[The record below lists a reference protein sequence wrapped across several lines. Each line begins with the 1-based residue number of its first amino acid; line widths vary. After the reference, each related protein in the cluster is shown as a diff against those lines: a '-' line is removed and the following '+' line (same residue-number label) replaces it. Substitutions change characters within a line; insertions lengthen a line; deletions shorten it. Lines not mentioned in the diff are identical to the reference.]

1 MITWGELKQFMED
14 EGIKEDQEIA
24 VIELTGSFTEP
35 KITDLILYI
44 GQFDNAIYIA
54 NNAT

>member
-24 VIELTGSFTEP
+24 VIELTGSFTE
-35 KITDLILYI
+35 LIMQHKEYVC
-44 GQFDNAIYIA
+44 
-54 NNAT
+54 

>member
-35 KITDLILYI
+35 KITE
-44 GQFDNAIYIA
+44 
-54 NNAT
+54 